1 MAIWNFVQYIEIGI
15 ALFLETQSKYGI
27 ISNNSNIAKGE
38 ERIISKSINNY
49 KIILLLSTKVTFEIT
64 AQA

>member
-49 KIILLLSTKVTFEIT
+49 KIILLLSTSHF
-64 AQA
+64 